1 MSVASVLNTRIVKHQ
16 KWNAKVMGAIW
27 EKRGELDE
35 GQLAN
40 IKGLYDNAKRHNRMN
55 VSTFTY
61 GYSKKTP
68 MSRGGY
74 GRIYG
79 IEKGSM
85 ERVEKTL
92 RHSLCAGIY
101 WDIDMVNAQP
111 TILSQMAGLRKV
123 SAKWLKY
130 YVENREMLLCD
141 LSKRMGMT
149 RGDVKE
155 WVIKCLFG
163 CKIPE
168 LRSLQKEM
176 QELSLELRNEYGE
189 LYDMI
194 KAEKEKNLV
203 GAFLAYV
210 AQTEECK
217 CLRAMDDY
225 FTKNKRE
232 VGVLNY
238 DGCMVY
244 VSENESEFPVALLRG
259 CEKYIKDTC
268 GYEISL
274 IVKDMKCS
282 PDFMSEKAKI
292 LRCSEVDDVYM
303 TNQFIEKM
311 NGRLVHDSDY
321 GIMVYDEETGLWT
334 SDENILRREIV
345 DAKLVV
351 ETMDGIVNYSG
362 FLYKQKNVMEQL
374 PSLLSAS
381 NFFEETIDKSIGK
394 LLFKDGI
401 YDMRTREFT
410 EGFDKNLVFSGRI
423 SRKFPRERDEKMI
436 EEMNTLLF
444 KDPFYETEHDVG
456 IYLKQLLARGIAGEY
471 RDKVSIWAIGE
482 TNSGKGVQTIALM
495 KCFESFISTY
505 NPNAL
510 LYNKNSG
517 ADEAKKLSWVY
528 PIHNSRISIGNE
540 VRPNGIIDSSV
551 AKQITSGGDPVKLR
565 KNFKDEEDRYVRA
578 TIMYLCNDMA
588 KFDTIDDG
596 LAGRI
601 QLYEY
606 KLSFV
611 NKSSELLQPWERP
624 AKSIKGLFDLDE
636 YKNAYFWCIMDA
648 YVDYKPNVPRAA
660 LASAELWIPKPKASF
675 QNCLRDAGF
684 EIVKGDNDIFTP
696 FSVLKASL
704 VEGGVARG
712 MTDQAIGR
720 ELNKLGLLSD
730 VIRIDG
736 RTTNVRRGITRN

>member
-1 MSVASVLNTRIVKHQ
+1 
-16 KWNAKVMGAIW
+16 
-27 EKRGELDE
+27 
-35 GQLAN
+35 
-40 IKGLYDNAKRHNRMN
+40 
-55 VSTFTY
+55 
-61 GYSKKTP
+61 
-68 MSRGGY
+68 
-74 GRIYG
+74 
-79 IEKGSM
+79 
-85 ERVEKTL
+85 
-92 RHSLCAGIY
+92 
-101 WDIDMVNAQP
+101 
-111 TILSQMAGLRKV
+111 
-123 SAKWLKY
+123 
-130 YVENREMLLCD
+130 
-141 LSKRMGMT
+141 
-149 RGDVKE
+149 
-155 WVIKCLFG
+155 
-163 CKIPE
+163 
-168 LRSLQKEM
+168 
-176 QELSLELRNEYGE
+176 
-189 LYDMI
+189 
-194 KAEKEKNLV
+194 
-203 GAFLAYV
+203 
-210 AQTEECK
+210 
-217 CLRAMDDY
+217 
-225 FTKNKRE
+225 
-232 VGVLNY
+232 
-238 DGCMVY
+238 
-244 VSENESEFPVALLRG
+244 
-259 CEKYIKDTC
+259 
-268 GYEISL
+268 
-274 IVKDMKCS
+274 
-282 PDFMSEKAKI
+282 
-292 LRCSEVDDVYM
+292 
-303 TNQFIEKM
+303 
-311 NGRLVHDSDY
+311 
-321 GIMVYDEETGLWT
+321 
-334 SDENILRREIV
+334 
-345 DAKLVV
+345 
-351 ETMDGIVNYSG
+351 
-362 FLYKQKNVMEQL
+362 
-374 PSLLSAS
+374 
-381 NFFEETIDKSIGK
+381 
-394 LLFKDGI
+394 
-401 YDMRTREFT
+401 
-410 EGFDKNLVFSGRI
+410 
-423 SRKFPRERDEKMI
+423 
-436 EEMNTLLF
+436 
-444 KDPFYETEHDVG
+444 
-456 IYLKQLLARGIAGEY
+456 LARGIAGEY

-684 EIVKGDNDIFTP
+684 EIVKGDYDIFTP

-730 VIRIDG
+730 VVRIDG

>member
-1 MSVASVLNTRIVKHQ
+1 MSSASVLSTKIVKHQ
-16 KWNAKVMGAIW
+16 QWNAKVMGEIW

-40 IKGLYDNAKRHNRMN
+40 IKGLYDNAKRHARLN
-55 VSTFTY
+55 VSTYTY
-61 GYSKKTP
+61 GYSKKTA

-74 GRIYG
+74 GRLYG
-79 IEKGSM
+79 MEKGSM
-85 ERVEKTL
+85 ERIEKTL

-111 TILSQMAGLRKV
+111 TILSQMARARNV
-123 SAKWLKY
+123 SAKWLRY
-130 YVENREMLLCD
+130 YVENREMLLSE
-141 LSKRMGMT
+141 LSKRMGMS
-149 RGDVKE
+149 RGEVKE

-168 LRSLQKEM
+168 LGELQKEM
-176 QELSLELRNEYGE
+176 RELSSELRNDYGE

-194 KAEKEKNLV
+194 KAEKERNVV

-244 VSENESEFPVALLRG
+244 IAENETEFPSALLRG

-268 GYEISL
+268 GYDIVL
-274 IVKDMKCS
+274 VVKDMKCS
-282 PDFMSEKAKI
+282 SDFKSGKTKI

-303 TNQFIEKM
+303 TRNFIEKM

-334 SDENILRREIV
+334 SDENVLRREIV

-351 ETMDGIVNYSG
+351 EAMDGVVNYSG
-362 FLYKQKNVMEQL
+362 FLYKQKNIMDQL

-381 NFFEETIDKSIGK
+381 YFFENNIDKSIGK

-401 YDMRTREFT
+401 YDMKTREFR
-410 EGFDKNLVFSGRI
+410 EGFDKDLVFSGRI
-423 SRKFPRERDEKMI
+423 GRNFPRERDEKMI
-436 EEMNTLLF
+436 EEMNKLLF
-444 KDPFYETEHDVG
+444 KDPFYEAEQDVG
-456 IYLKQLLARGIAGEY
+456 VYLKQLLARGIAGEY

-517 ADEAKKLSWVY
+517 SDEAKKLSWVY

-540 VRPNGIIDSSV
+540 VRSNGIIDSSV
-551 AKQITSGGDPVKLR
+551 AKQITSGGDPIKIR
-565 KNFKDEEDRYVRA
+565 KNFKDEEDRYMRA
-578 TIMYLCNDMA
+578 TIVYLCNDMA
-588 KFDTIDDG
+588 KFDTLDNAIAD
-596 LAGRI
+596 RI

-606 KLSFV
+606 KL
-611 NKSSELLQPWERP
+611 
-624 AKSIKGLFDLDE
+624 
-636 YKNAYFWCIMDA
+636 
-648 YVDYKPNVPRAA
+648 
-660 LASAELWIPKPKASF
+660 
-675 QNCLRDAGF
+675 
-684 EIVKGDNDIFTP
+684 
-696 FSVLKASL
+696 
-704 VEGGVARG
+704 
-712 MTDQAIGR
+712 
-720 ELNKLGLLSD
+720 
-730 VIRIDG
+730 
-736 RTTNVRRGITRN
+736 